1 MSTRSR
7 SKSGPASNRSSNPN
21 GNRGPGR
28 TPPTPASGIE
38 FAGDPTDLP
47 PGMLEQLQ
55 AMGPQ
60 FSLPEGAVLTG
71 ARIHRL
77 DDPQQ
82 QEAEPGE
89 GPVFDPENLF
99 GLQLED
105 PLPDGAT
112 LAGGSDSAAPT
123 SPAGSTG
130 PSLSSAAAANP
141 LATKAKAKAFAKLAG
156 AAFAA
161 LTALLNLRLRV
172 DEDDA
177 TWIADEEDLNT
188 IGTPAGRLLARH
200 APLPG
205 GEDASDLADGIDL
218 GIGVA
223 GYLIKN
229 SMAAAATRRERRRAA
244 VPTFEG

>member
-1 MSTRSR
+1 M
-7 SKSGPASNRSSNPN
+7 
-21 GNRGPGR
+21 
-28 TPPTPASGIE
+28 E
-38 FAGDPTDLP
+38 LP
-47 PGMLEQLQ
+47 EGLLEQLQ
-55 AMGPQ
+55 GQAGALN
-60 FSLPEGAVLTG
+60 LPEGAVLTRATLG
-71 ARIHRL
+71 DPPFSL
-77 DDPQQ
+77 D
-82 QEAEPGE
+82 ELAEGEPGE

-105 PLPDGAT
+105 PLPAGAT

-123 SPAGSTG
+123 SPAGSMG
-130 PSLSSAAAANP
+130 SSPAAAANP

-156 AAFAA
+156 AAFGA

-172 DEDDA
+172 DEDDE
-177 TWIADEEDLNT
+177 TWIADEEDLAL

-229 SMAAAATRRERRRAA
+229 AMAHGAIRRERRRAA
-244 VPTFEG
+244 VPTYEG

>member
-7 SKSGPASNRSSNPN
+7 SKSRPAGNRSSNPN

-28 TPPTPASGIE
+28 TAPTQATGIE
-38 FAGDPTDLP
+38 FAGDPTELP
-47 PGMLEQLQ
+47 PGMLEHLQ
-55 AMGPQ
+55 GLGPELN
-60 FSLPEGAVLTG
+60 LPEGAVLTG

-77 DDPQQ
+77 DEG
-82 QEAEPGE
+82 QEPDPGE

-99 GLQLED
+99 GLPLED
-105 PLPDGAT
+105 PLPDGAM
-112 LAGGSDSAAPT
+112 LDVGESGSAAPT

-130 PSLSSAAAANP
+130 SSPAAAAAANP
-141 LATKAKAKAFAKLAG
+141 LATKAKAKALAKLAG

-172 DEDDA
+172 DEDDD
-177 TWIADEEDLNT
+177 TWIADEEDLSAV
-188 IGTPAGRLLARH
+188 GTPAGRLLARH

-205 GEDASDLADGIDL
+205 GEDASDLSDGIDL
-218 GIGVA
+218 GIGLA

-229 SMAAAATRRERRRAA
+229 SMAAASTRRERRRAA